1 MTERNPARNPADRL
15 TELERRV
22 ALLERQIDTLLR
34 ETKAEPPLEPHGA
47 ILAQVKALAAEN
59 RVLEAIDLYR
69 QHTGIGPAEAKAY
82 VEALPRPAP

>member
-1 MTERNPARNPADRL
+1 MSERNPADRL

-22 ALLERQIDTLLR
+22 ALLERQIDSLLK
-34 ETKAEPPLEPHGA
+34 ETKSEPPPLEPHAA
-47 ILAQVKALAAEN
+47 ILAQVKSLAAEN

-82 VEALPRPAP
+82 VEALPKTTP